1 VAAVPSMTLQQAAD
15 TLGVHY
21 MTVYRYV
28 RQGRLA
34 GVREG
39 TQWRLRP
46 EDVAALRSASGPSRR
61 GAQRTADDV
70 EGLKERMLS
79 GDGAGA
85 WWLIE
90 SHLGGG
96 SDPAGA
102 LLDLVVP
109 ALRSVGDCWA
119 AGEVSVAGEH
129 RATAV
134 AQRIVGRLGLQ
145 FGRRGKSRG
154 KVALAA
160 PSSDLHTLP
169 VAIAA
174 DLLRWRGFDVLE
186 LGGNTPADA
195 LAEVVTG
202 QERLLAVG
210 IAATTRGVDAE
221 VAECATSVREAAP
234 GVPIFLGGAAI
245 GSLRAA
251 RRLGGDLWSGSGA
264 NGVVDAVE
272 RIVLSAHAGS
282 SPTANPG
289 FPAGGGWA
297 C

>member
-1 VAAVPSMTLQQAAD
+1 MTLQQAAD

-210 IAATTRGVDAE
+210 IAATTRGVGAE
-221 VAECATSVREAAP
+221 VAECATSVRAAAP

-272 RIVLSAHAGS
+272 QIVLSAHAGS
-282 SPTANPG
+282 SPTAAPG
-289 FPAGGGWA
+289 FPAGGG
-297 C
+297 